1 MRPTKFSSLS
11 KIFSLFISTW
21 VLVSCSTGQMKIVVP
36 KGFTGEVYLVLSTL
50 DTNMLNIDSNG
61 IGYINK
67 ETFNKTT
74 AKPMI
79 FESDGTD
86 ISKHA
91 VGFSPSAFWSKGK
104 YAFIDMASKQANK
117 EIQFLSFWVSD
128 GSKDDIKLRNS
139 IELNELVDHRK
150 ILYR

>member
-1 MRPTKFSSLS
+1 MFKTVCF
-11 KIFSLFISTW
+11 IISTL
-21 VLVSCSTGQMKIVVP
+21 VLASCSTGQMKIVVP
-36 KGFTGEVYLVLSTL
+36 KGFTGKIYLVLSIL

-74 AKPMI
+74 VKPMI

-91 VGFSPSAFWSKGK
+91 VGFNPSAFWSKGK
-104 YAFIDMASKQANK
+104 YAFIDMVSKQANK

-128 GSKDDIKLRNS
+128 GSKDDIKLRNN
-139 IELNELVDHRK
+139 IELNELVDHSK
-150 ILYR
+150 IFYR